1 VGSSIDGG
9 PVSAGGDVDDVG
21 ALGGGGALWV
31 VLLGSEPRRIGG
43 GGWAGAVALRFGAGR
58 RAVKCQPAC

>member
-1 VGSSIDGG
+1 
-9 PVSAGGDVDDVG
+9 VG

-58 RAVKCQPAC
+58 RAVKRQPACWPQAKTVAAMA

>member
-1 VGSSIDGG
+1 
-9 PVSAGGDVDDVG
+9 VG

-31 VLLGSEPRRIGG
+31 VLLGSEPRIGG

>member
-1 VGSSIDGG
+1 
-9 PVSAGGDVDDVG
+9 VG

-31 VLLGSEPRRIGG
+31 VLFGSEPRRIGG